1 MDIIKSILNFIA
13 EGFNDF
19 DFVSLFNR
27 IVEFFK
33 IFVPAKEEE
42 STTAKA

>member
-19 DFVSLFNR
+19 DFVRLFNR

-33 IFVPAKEEE
+33 IFIPAKDNE
-42 STTAKA
+42 TTAASK